1 MPDGQPHRAK
11 QGEPRAA
18 IRTPGEASS
27 RPDDR
32 RGRHRAGDA
41 RSRLR
46 RRRRRRQHQHH
57 HRRGDDHCRWRD
69 HDRWRRDHDR
79 RRRQRARHRP
89 RTRPYRAARCGSASR
104 PTPTA
109 GCPPSCSATRP
120 ARSGPRRCFETIT
133 SVDPEGVVHPYLAE
147 SIEPNDD
154 YTVWTIK
161 VRPGV
166 TFHDGE
172 ALDAAAVVKSLQ
184 RNAVTGFVGSAVAN
198 IVGGGPGNPAEGVGI
213 KAIDDMTVEVTM
225 KTPWVDFPYYMAS
238 QIGMIGSPVWYD
250 KVFANPAAPDAVA
263 GASPVGTRPVR
274 LRVVAAGRHPR
285 GEEEPE
291 LLAPGRR
298 RQRPPVPRRHRVPGH
313 RRRAHQGQRPRVG
326 RARHDAHRQRREHQE
341 VPRQRRLHLPR
352 AERAGRDRPHPVARR
367 ARKARRCRTSGCAA
381 VWPPPSSRT

>member
-32 RGRHRAGDA
+32 RGRHRAGDD
-41 RSRLR
+41 RGRLR

-57 HRRGDDHCRWRD
+57 HRRGDDHGGWRD
-69 HDRWRRDHDR
+69 HDRWWQRHNSRAGHDG
-79 RRRQRARHRP
+79 ARP

-120 ARSGPRRCFETIT
+120 ARSGPRRCSRPSP

-172 ALDAAAVVKSLQ
+172 KLDAAAVVKSLQ

-198 IVGGGPGNPAEGVGI
+198 IVGAGPG
-213 KAIDDMTVEVTM
+213 K
-225 KTPWVDFPYYMAS
+225 
-238 QIGMIGSPVWYD
+238 
-250 KVFANPAAPDAVA
+250 
-263 GASPVGTRPVR
+263 
-274 LRVVAAGRHPR
+274 
-285 GEEEPE
+285 
-291 LLAPGRR
+291 PGRGR
-298 RQRPPVPRRHRVPGH
+298 GHQGH
-313 RRRAHQGQRPRVG
+313 RR
-326 RARHDAHRQRREHQE
+326 HDRRGHDE
-341 VPRQRRLHLPR
+341 RRR
-352 AERAGRDRPHPVARR
+352 GS
-367 ARKARRCRTSGCAA
+367 T
-381 VWPPPSSRT
+381 SRTTWPARSA